1 MVAGSTDRPEIFLS
15 RRRADTTDRI
25 RALEDEQ
32 AMLRQELTE
41 LQERQDFTERAL
53 VRERDQVNRPSAA
66 ALPERVVTP
75 H

>member
-1 MVAGSTDRPEIFLS
+1 LS
-15 RRRADTTDRI
+15 ADATERI

-53 VRERDQVNRPSAA
+53 VRERDQVHRPSAA
-66 ALPERVVTP
+66 VLPARVVTP
-75 H
+75 R